1 MVAVITSISPA
12 GHGIFKQIPTTSHNL
27 AQNSRFRGL
36 SGMAKPLKKSAVAG
50 SHPPDQSGEVSSSR
64 PDPDT
69 QDHVISVRLLRC
81 CRLHGLGQ
89 HFRVRP
95 TNEQDCRC
103 ISRCLAS
110 P

>member
-50 SHPPDQSGEVSSSR
+50 SHPF
-64 PDPDT
+64 
-69 QDHVISVRLLRC
+69 LLFGPFVFFC
-81 CRLHGLGQ
+81 GQ
-89 HFRVRP
+89 TFLRV
-95 TNEQDCRC
+95 
-103 ISRCLAS
+103 
-110 P
+110 